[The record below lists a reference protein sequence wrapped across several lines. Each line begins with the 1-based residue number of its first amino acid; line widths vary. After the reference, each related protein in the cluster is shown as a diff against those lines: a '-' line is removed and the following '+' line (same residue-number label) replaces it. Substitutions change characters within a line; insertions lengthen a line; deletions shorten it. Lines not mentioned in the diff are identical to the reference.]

1 MVHPLPANARLRHDR
16 LRGAPENKRCEQLIV
31 GHLGKR
37 RRVQVDSSKVRKSA
51 RFDDA
56 LIGSFVKELKC

>member
-37 RRVQVDSSKVRKSA
+37 RRVQIDSSKVRKSA
-51 RFDDA
+51 GFDDA
-56 LIGSFVKELKC
+56 FGSFVKELKC